1 MSHRP
6 RSPDRIADRIA
17 FARDHREAAR
27 HPGQPRAWAQ
37 LLLSALLALS
47 AAAPLAV
54 WAAEAHAND
63 AAPAAATS
71 AAEPSIRPNLK
82 PDLKAGA
89 RGSEARTE
97 GKAVRGEV
105 KSEPKPE
112 AKPEARSDAKPE
124 KKAEP
129 KAEAKADAKAEGKA
143 DTKPEAKA
151 EAKSPD
157 AKGPMSMAEL
167 RDVLDQKI
175 AEVRSKQGAAPAVKV
190 RARGGKAASASGPV
204 AGRAAALADGAAAPA
219 KVRGEW
225 SYSGDTGPA
234 HWASLKPEFSQCGKG
249 QRQSPID
256 IHDGIP
262 VELDPIAF
270 DYRPTAFRVIDTGH
284 TVQVNMAPGNRIT
297 VNGRRHELVQF
308 HFHRP
313 SEERL
318 NGKQFDMVVH
328 LEHKDIEGKLAV
340 VAILISEGKGHPLV
354 QQVWNNLPL
363 EKFTEQ
369 PGLATIDLSQ
379 ILPEQRQYVTYMGSQ
394 TTPPCQEGVLWMV
407 MKQPVTASTE
417 QMATFARLHPMNAR
431 PVQPTAGRLIKDGQ

>member
-1 MSHRP
+1 MSHRF
-6 RSPDRIADRIA
+6 RSPEPTASP
-17 FARDHREAAR
+17 RDNREAAH
-27 HPGQPRAWAQ
+27 HPGQPRVLWVRGV
-37 LLLSALLALS
+37 LSVCLTLS

-54 WAAEAHAND
+54 RAADTHASD
-63 AAPAAATS
+63 AAPAQAATS
-71 AAEPSIRPNLK
+71 APEPSIRPNLK
-82 PDLKAGA
+82 PDLKAGV
-89 RGSEARTE
+89 RSGEARAE

-105 KSEPKPE
+105 KSERKPE
-112 AKPEARSDAKPE
+112 AKPDSKPE

-129 KAEAKADAKAEGKA
+129 KAEAKAESKEKAE
-143 DTKPEAKA
+143 PKA
-151 EAKSPD
+151 EQKAEQKAE
-157 AKGPMSMAEL
+157 AKGPMSMIEL

-175 AEVRSKQGAAPAVKV
+175 AEARAKQGAAPVVKV
-190 RARGGKAASASGPV
+190 RARGGKGALASASA
-204 AGRAAALADGAAAPA
+204 AGRVAASADGAASPA
-219 KVRGEW
+219 KARGEW
-225 SYSGDTGPA
+225 SYSGDTGPE

-270 DYRPTAFRVIDTGH
+270 DYRPSAFRVIDNGH

-340 VAILISEGKGHPLV
+340 IAILISEGKGHPLV

-363 EKFTEQ
+363 EKFSEQ
-369 PGLATIDLSQ
+369 PGLATIDLNQ

-407 MKQPVTASTE
+407 FKQPVTASAE

-431 PVQPTAGRLIKDGQ
+431 PVQATGGRLIKDGQ